1 MEDDIIAYLDYVMCR
16 TEFENDE
23 VIWGKD
29 AIELN
34 EDENS
39 PKMTIQE
46 KYKDELLEDIPY

>member
-29 AIELN
+29 VIDLN